1 MRNEEAKTILQLLG
15 MPLKQQANI
24 CIYTLLSLANIKK
37 NDKWIKASN
46 NFMRI
51 HDILV
56 FIRTE
61 YNISY
66 AENSRETFRKQAMHP
81 FRIAA
86 IIEDNEVAT
95 NSPNYKYRITDEALE
110 LIRSYGSDGW
120 ARQLNNFK
128 KRHSSLVEMY
138 RSKRQ
143 IKQVPV
149 VIDNNK
155 YTLSTGAHNELQAEI
170 IENFASRFA
179 QGAEVLYLGDT
190 ADKYLIFKKEK
201 LAKLGIIVTEH
212 DKLPDVILYLKD
224 KNWVYF
230 IEAVTSVGPMSPKR
244 IIEISSM
251 CKKNKSG
258 KVYVTAFPDLKT
270 YKQFA
275 AELAW
280 ETEVWISDNPD
291 HMIHLNGDRFL
302 GPR

>member
-190 ADKYLIFKKEK
+190 ADKKFVDRK
-201 LAKLGIIVTEH
+201 
-212 DKLPDVILYLKD
+212 
-224 KNWVYF
+224 
-230 IEAVTSVGPMSPKR
+230 SV
-244 IIEISSM
+244 
-251 CKKNKSG
+251 
-258 KVYVTAFPDLKT
+258 V
-270 YKQFA
+270 
-275 AELAW
+275 
-280 ETEVWISDNPD
+280 
-291 HMIHLNGDRFL
+291 
-302 GPR
+302 

>member
-155 YTLSTGAHNELQAEI
+155 YMLSTDAHNELQAEI
-170 IENFASRFA
+170 IENF
-179 QGAEVLYLGDT
+179 
-190 ADKYLIFKKEK
+190 
-201 LAKLGIIVTEH
+201 
-212 DKLPDVILYLKD
+212 
-224 KNWVYF
+224 
-230 IEAVTSVGPMSPKR
+230 TSVADR
-244 IIEISSM
+244 
-251 CKKNKSG
+251 KS
-258 KVYVTAFPDLKT
+258 VV
-270 YKQFA
+270 
-275 AELAW
+275 
-280 ETEVWISDNPD
+280 
-291 HMIHLNGDRFL
+291 
-302 GPR
+302 

>member
-1 MRNEEAKTILQLLG
+1 M
-15 MPLKQQANI
+15 
-24 CIYTLLSLANIKK
+24 
-37 NDKWIKASN
+37 
-46 NFMRI
+46 
-51 HDILV
+51 
-56 FIRTE
+56 
-61 YNISY
+61 
-66 AENSRETFRKQAMHP
+66 
-81 FRIAA
+81 
-86 IIEDNEVAT
+86 
-95 NSPNYKYRITDEALE
+95 
-110 LIRSYGSDGW
+110 
-120 ARQLNNFK
+120 
-128 KRHSSLVEMY
+128 
-138 RSKRQ
+138 
-143 IKQVPV
+143 
-149 VIDNNK
+149 
-155 YTLSTGAHNELQAEI
+155 
-170 IENFASRFA
+170 
-179 QGAEVLYLGDT
+179 
-190 ADKYLIFKKEK
+190 IFKKEK
-201 LAKLGIIVTEH
+201 LAKLGTIVTEH